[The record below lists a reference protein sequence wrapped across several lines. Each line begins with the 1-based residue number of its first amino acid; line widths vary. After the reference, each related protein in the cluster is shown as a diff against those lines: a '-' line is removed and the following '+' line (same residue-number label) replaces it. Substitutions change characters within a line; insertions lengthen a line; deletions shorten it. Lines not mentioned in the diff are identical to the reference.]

1 LEEIIGGGDMDVV
14 TLAVAKAYS
23 NKVGSTIQGTSYD
36 YNTGELTFNTTDG
49 DWVVPVNSGMTP
61 TYKNTLD
68 NVVYNATEDKLEVN
82 GVEILTKD
90 DVEDEDIDFGGMFP

>member
-1 LEEIIGGGDMDVV
+1 MDIV
-14 TLAVAKAYS
+14 TLVLAKAYS

-36 YNTGELTFNTTDG
+36 YDTGKLTFNTTDG
-49 DWVVPVNSGMTP
+49 DWTVPVNNGMNA
-61 TYKNTLD
+61 TYKQTLD

-90 DVEDEDIDFGGMFP
+90 DVEDEDIDFGGVFS

>member
-1 LEEIIGGGDMDVV
+1 MDIV
-14 TLAVAKAYS
+14 TLALAKAYS

-36 YNTGELTFNTTDG
+36 YDTGKLTFKTVDG
-49 DWVVPVNSGMTP
+49 DWSVLVNNGMNA
-61 TYKNTLD
+61 TYKQTLD

>member
-1 LEEIIGGGDMDVV
+1 MDLI
-14 TLAVAKAYS
+14 TLALAKSYS

-36 YNTGELTFNTTDG
+36 YDTGKLTFNTTDG
-49 DWVVPVNSGMTP
+49 DWTVPVNNGMNA

-68 NVVYNATEDKLEVN
+68 NVIYNAAENKLEVN
-82 GVEILTKD
+82 GIEVLTKD

>member
-1 LEEIIGGGDMDVV
+1 MDLI
-14 TLAVAKAYS
+14 TLALAKSYS

-36 YNTGELTFNTTDG
+36 YDTGELTFNTVDG
-49 DWVVPVNSGMTP
+49 DWTVPVNNGMNA

-68 NVVYNATEDKLEVN
+68 NVIYNAAENKLEVN
-82 GVEILTKD
+82 GTEVLTKD